1 MYDNIGGKIK
11 GLAKIMFIVEA
22 IGAVI
27 TGIVLLATDDDL
39 IFAGLLTLFCG
50 PIIAW
55 VSSWVLYAFG
65 ELVEDIHS
73 IRNKYYPI
81 AKEQADCETE
91 EKAKREESVCEVWIE
106 DDDNDDDDFI
116 DVECP
121 KCGHSVLAYFDETE
135 VICSNCRNTIK
146 ILY

>member
-39 IFAGLLTLFCG
+39 IFSGLLTLFCG
-50 PIIAW
+50 PITAW

-65 ELVEDIHS
+65 ELVEKTTDNEINTRQILIKLNEKS
-73 IRNKYYPI
+73 ADDSMTFIKNKEYGNKTTNTPQAASTHKWI
-81 AKEQADCETE
+81 CDGCKKMRTQTPCEHCGKE
-91 EKAKREESVCEVWIE
+91 
-106 DDDNDDDDFI
+106 
-116 DVECP
+116 
-121 KCGHSVLAYFDETE
+121 
-135 VICSNCRNTIK
+135 
-146 ILY
+146 